1 MKTYGRIE
9 IAGTVIFLVGFIA
22 FFALIFTL
30 RMTLP
35 LFYATVFMMAVGSLF
50 GRGGVSIGDDH

>member
-1 MKTYGRIE
+1 MKTYSRVE
-9 IAGTVIFLVGFIA
+9 IAGTVIFLAGFIA
-22 FFALIFTL
+22 FFVLIFTT

-35 LFYATVFMMAVGSLF
+35 LFYTTVLTMAVGTVL